1 MEACLG
7 SQVQDH
13 TGLAVDQILDH
24 IAVVVDSSH
33 RTVVVEDILEAG
45 KEVGR
50 DEMEGLAVK
59 EVVLVEMNSIDTR
72 VSALSIARLGEI
84 DMVKSTIR
92 RKATENIHMHLRIRN
107 RSVINIR
114 NISS

>member
-59 EVVLVEMNSIDTR
+59 EVVLVEMNSILQDHL
-72 VSALSIARLGEI
+72 VCSE
-84 DMVKSTIR
+84 VKAVWVHSVL
-92 RKATENIHMHLRIRN
+92 LR
-107 RSVINIR
+107 S
-114 NISS
+114 